1 MARAEQNRERIGD
14 MLVAA
19 GLITSAQLDEALAL
33 QRETRLPIGKQLVAM
48 GNVSEVQL
56 TQLLSHQLSVPW
68 VSLDR
73 VEFSEELLARV
84 PADLAERF
92 SIMPIYVRTVRHQG
106 ATLYIAMDDPTQEE
120 ALRRVS
126 IASGLPVKPMIAS
139 PTDIRRAIDV
149 HYVGGTAVE
158 SEAPEI
164 DIEQEAEAEEPSD
177 LPVSENTSGD
187 AARARL
193 KPPPPP
199 VPERRARSN
208 RPIDAIVPVEQY
220 ETPSSPPQVSPRTL
234 TLLDGTTISLPKNPA
249 KRLVQD
255 ATEVRH
261 VVKAVRAANADLG
274 IEGAPRWHDVV
285 QVVLDVLHAR
295 GMRITRKEIH
305 EAWLRARQI
314 DPDAP
319 K

>member
-19 GLITSAQLDEALAL
+19 GLITSAQLDEALAA

-73 VEFSEELLARV
+73 VEFSEDLLARV

-92 SIMPIYVRTVRHQG
+92 SVMPIYVRTVRHQG

-139 PTDIRRAIDV
+139 PSDIRRAIDV
-149 HYVGGTAVE
+149 HYFGGTAIEPDSESDLESEPPEIDVEPQVDLE
-158 SEAPEI
+158 SEAP
-164 DIEQEAEAEEPSD
+164 
-177 LPVSENTSGD
+177 
-187 AARARL
+187 AAPDTARNRP

-199 VPERRARSN
+199 ARVARSN
-208 RPIDAIVPVEQY
+208 RPHEATVPVEQY
-220 ETPSSPPQVSPRTL
+220 ETPSSPPAVKPRTL
-234 TLLDGTTISLPKNPA
+234 TLLDGTT
-249 KRLVQD
+249 
-255 ATEVRH
+255 
-261 VVKAVRAANADLG
+261 
-274 IEGAPRWHDVV
+274 
-285 QVVLDVLHAR
+285 
-295 GMRITRKEIH
+295 
-305 EAWLRARQI
+305 
-314 DPDAP
+314 
-319 K
+319 